1 MKQRSLRLSASPARA
16 SRARVLGALACAFGL
31 GAAMSPP
38 AHAELSDGIVKIGVL
53 TDMSGPFVDNV
64 GPGSVLATQLAV
76 EEFGGKVRGKPIE
89 VVVSDHQNKA
99 DIGAARARE
108 WLDRDRVDVITELGN
123 SAVALATLRIAADRN
138 RMTMVTGAG
147 ASRISNEDCVATNV
161 HWVYDT
167 YALAK
172 VGTQTIVE
180 RGAKSWYFIAA
191 DYSFGQAL
199 QGDGTN
205 FITAAGG
212 KVVGATRY
220 PFPGTDFAS
229 PLLTAQSS
237 GAKTVAFATAGNDL
251 QNAIKQA
258 AEFGLPKSQQMVAM
272 LMSIVDVHTLTL
284 PVAQGMYYAESF
296 YWDLD
301 DESRRFGRRFFERF
315 KRMPTALQA
324 GQYSAVLNY
333 LKAVQASGSD
343 NVTDVVRTLRSMKI
357 HDAFARNATL
367 RPDGKLSH
375 DMYLVQVKAS
385 AESKYPWDY
394 YKVVQTV
401 PGDRAFLPLSES
413 KCPLVKR

>member
-1 MKQRSLRLSASPARA
+1 MKQRSLRVSASPARA

-191 DYSFGQAL
+191 DYSFGHAL
-199 QGDGTN
+199 QG
-205 FITAAGG
+205 
-212 KVVGATRY
+212 
-220 PFPGTDFAS
+220 
-229 PLLTAQSS
+229 
-237 GAKTVAFATAGNDL
+237 
-251 QNAIKQA
+251 
-258 AEFGLPKSQQMVAM
+258 
-272 LMSIVDVHTLTL
+272 
-284 PVAQGMYYAESF
+284 
-296 YWDLD
+296 
-301 DESRRFGRRFFERF
+301 
-315 KRMPTALQA
+315 
-324 GQYSAVLNY
+324 
-333 LKAVQASGSD
+333 
-343 NVTDVVRTLRSMKI
+343 
-357 HDAFARNATL
+357 
-367 RPDGKLSH
+367 
-375 DMYLVQVKAS
+375 
-385 AESKYPWDY
+385 
-394 YKVVQTV
+394 
-401 PGDRAFLPLSES
+401 
-413 KCPLVKR
+413 

>member
-1 MKQRSLRLSASPARA
+1 MNETY
-16 SRARVLGALACAFGL
+16 AL
-31 GAAMSPP
+31 
-38 AHAELSDGIVKIGVL
+38 
-53 TDMSGPFVDNV
+53 
-64 GPGSVLATQLAV
+64 
-76 EEFGGKVRGKPIE
+76 
-89 VVVSDHQNKA
+89 
-99 DIGAARARE
+99 
-108 WLDRDRVDVITELGN
+108 

-147 ASRISNEDCVATNV
+147 ASRISNEDCVPTNV

-191 DYSFGQAL
+191 DYSFGHAL

-205 FITAAGG
+205 FINAAGG

-237 GAKTVAFATAGNDL
+237 GARTVAFATAGNDL

-284 PVAQGMYYAESF
+284 PAAQGMYYAESF

-343 NVTDVVRTLRSMKI
+343 NVTDVMRTLRTMKI

-367 RPDGKLSH
+367 RADGKLSH
-375 DMYLVQVKAS
+375 DMYLVQVKAL